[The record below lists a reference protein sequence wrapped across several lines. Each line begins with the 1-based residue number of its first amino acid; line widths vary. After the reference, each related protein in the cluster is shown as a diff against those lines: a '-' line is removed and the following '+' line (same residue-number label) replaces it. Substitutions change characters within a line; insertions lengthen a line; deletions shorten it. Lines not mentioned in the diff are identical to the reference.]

1 MKRSKGNITIIAFLL
16 IAQSLIAISI
26 PEVNANND
34 IPEKFYQELDLK
46 QEFIYNVSR
55 FNSSKP
61 LEWADVDYFA
71 PVKGYTQTN
80 NGGEIRVN
88 FTGFYEKDPS
98 DLFNAFESPMPYL
111 DIKFLDSENGNL
123 ILNNT
128 FLNVSNGEAAQNLL
142 LGYNTFK
149 SGFMIPTNN
158 ITRLVQLANSQDEP
172 PYWNATIS
180 IEETRESI
188 SFNFQQE
195 VGFEQKTLTIY
206 DKTTGLLTYTNTSVG
221 NFYLEMT
228 LINHPVIQQIP
239 SYPLIYLI
247 SIASIST
254 IIYVIFLQKR
264 RLI

>member
-1 MKRSKGNITIIAFLL
+1 MKRSKGNITIIALLL

-26 PEVNANND
+26 PKVNANTD
-34 IPEKFYQELDLK
+34 IPEKFYQKLDLK

-55 FNSSKP
+55 FNSSSP
-61 LEWADVDYFA
+61 LLWADLLWADFDYA
-71 PVKGYTQTN
+71 STN
-80 NGGEIRVN
+80 VGGEIRVN
-88 FTGFYEKDPS
+88 FTGFYKKDPS
-98 DLFNAFESPMPYL
+98 DFYNDFESLMPYL
-111 DIKFLDSENGNL
+111 DIKFLESENGDL
-123 ILNNT
+123 TLDNT
-128 FLNVSNGEAAQNLL
+128 FLNVSNGEAAQNLV

-158 ITRLVQLANSQDEP
+158 FTRLVKLANAQDEP

-180 IEETRESI
+180 IEETLESI
-188 SFNFQQE
+188 SFNFEQE

-228 LINHPVIQQIP
+228 LLNHPVIQQIP

>member
-1 MKRSKGNITIIAFLL
+1 MKRSKGNITIIACLL

-26 PEVNANND
+26 PKVNANTD
-34 IPEKFYQELDLK
+34 IPEKFYQKLDLHK
-46 QEFIYNVSR
+46 EFRYNVSR
-55 FNSSKP
+55 FNSSKS
-61 LEWADVDYFA
+61 LQWADVDYFS
-71 PVKGYTQTN
+71 PVKGYAQTN
-80 NGGEIRVN
+80 EGGEVRVN
-88 FTGFYEKDPS
+88 FTGFYKKDPS
-98 DLFNAFESPMPYL
+98 DLFNDFESPMPYL
-111 DIKFLDSENGNL
+111 DIKFFESENGAL
-123 ILNNT
+123 TLNNT

-158 ITRLVQLANSQDEP
+158 FTRSVKLANSQDEP

-188 SFNFQQE
+188 TFNFKQE

-221 NFYLEMT
+221 NYYLEMQI
-228 LINHPVIQQIP
+228 LNHPVIQQIP

-254 IIYVIFLQKR
+254 IMYVIFLQKR
-264 RLI
+264 KLK